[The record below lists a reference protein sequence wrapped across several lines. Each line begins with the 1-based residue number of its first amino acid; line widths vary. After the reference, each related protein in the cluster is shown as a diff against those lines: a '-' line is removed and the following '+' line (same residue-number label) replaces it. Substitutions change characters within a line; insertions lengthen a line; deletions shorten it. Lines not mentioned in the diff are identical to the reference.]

1 MFFKPQN
8 DVEEA
13 VRLSVDFR
21 QRVTLITVPQQPEKQ
36 TKRRQRKCVM
46 KKEQAE
52 GSVRFFNTFIRF

>member
-1 MFFKPQN
+1 MFFKPQS

-36 TKRRQRKCVM
+36 TKRR
-46 KKEQAE
+46 E
-52 GSVRFFNTFIRF
+52 SV

>member
-1 MFFKPQN
+1 MFFKPQS

-36 TKRRQRKCVM
+36 TKKRERENV
-46 KKEQAE
+46 
-52 GSVRFFNTFIRF
+52 